1 MGVPTR
7 KRKGAPASKGAAERG
22 ATIGKQAVVIAGSA
36 RKSAV
41 ATGEGS
47 TAITAHTF
55 VEKQVIQRGDGKAKR
70 RTQAAARQAYL
81 AHVLDTAGRLS
92 LSGVD
97 PRAAGAA
104 SESLELQ
111 AVYTALRTTSRR
123 RRGLEG
129 DPFSRWADPSSRE
142 ADRLSALEQL
152 DKHAHLVLLGDPGSG
167 KSTFLHFAAVCLAG
181 EALGHKTA
189 NLQTLRA
196 PLPDASEDAPLQ
208 NTDSKMSRARTDSPL
223 QPWSHGALLPVRIV
237 LRDFAARGL
246 PPRGE
251 TARAQHLW
259 DFLAEE
265 LRGALLGDFVPL
277 LTKELRERGGLILL
291 DGLDEVPEADHRR
304 VQIKQAVEELR
315 GSLPQCRFLVT
326 SRTYAYQK
334 QDWHLT
340 GFAEAELA
348 PFKNADIARF
358 VQRWYAHVGVVRG
371 FHADDARG
379 RAAQLDHAIQ
389 VSPRLLEL
397 ARRPLL
403 LTLMASLHAWRGGS
417 LPEHRA
423 ELYEDAVNLLLDW
436 WEGPKVVRDR
446 EGQFVVVQPSLVE
459 WMKVDKK
466 SVRRALDEL
475 AYTVHASQ
483 PDLTGAADVRGESL
497 IWALMQINKNT
508 AVNPAELVEYLSVR
522 AGLLVP
528 KGHGVFAF
536 PHRTLQEYLAACH
549 LTRFQYPY
557 KVADCVRTD
566 PDRWRE
572 TALLAAARAAETPFA
587 LWALVDRL
595 CPEGVREVRGDG
607 AEAAWAALVAGQALA
622 ECGEPAHFEL
632 EKPRVARVAGGLL
645 SVMRESPLPALERAR
660 AGDLLG
666 QLGDPRFSAEAF
678 YLPSGPD
685 EPLWGFVEVP
695 EGAFWMGSDKGRDPG
710 AIDKDA
716 VAFGNETPHH
726 EVWLGRYFLGRY
738 PVTVAQFRAFVEDS
752 GHKLADPDC
761 LRGRSH
767 HPVVRVQWEE
777 AIAYTKWLTQ
787 KLRESPRTPEP
798 IATLLRREDE
808 QGRRWQ
814 VRLPDEAE
822 WEKAARGRDGRI
834 YPWGDEADPERANYH
849 DTGLGRKSA
858 VGCFPGGKGPYG
870 HEEMSGSVW
879 EWTCTA
885 ASNRQFPKYP
895 WNVAVQQPVSDN
907 VGAPR
912 VVRGGAFSGYARD
925 ARCALR
931 RSSLEAANRVGFR
944 VAVSPFSE
952 Y

>member
-1 MGVPTR
+1 MGVPSR
-7 KRKGAPASKGAAERG
+7 KRERATARKGAATPG

-36 RKSAV
+36 KESAI
-41 ATGEGS
+41 ATAEGS
-47 TAITAHTF
+47 TAITAHTY
-55 VEKQVIQRGDGKAKR
+55 VEKQVIQRDAGKAR
-70 RTQAAARQAYL
+70 RRSQAAARQAYL

-111 AVYTALRTTSRR
+111 AVYTALRTTSPRR
-123 RRGLEG
+123 RDLEG
-129 DPFSRWADPSSRE
+129 DPFSRGADPSSRE
-142 ADRLSALEQL
+142 PDRLSALEKL
-152 DKHAHLVLLGDPGSG
+152 DRHAQLVLLGDPGSG

-196 PLPDASEDAPLQ
+196 PLPDTREDRRLS
-208 NTDSKMSRARTDSPL
+208 NTESRKSRTDSPL

-251 TARAQHLW
+251 TARAQHLR

-265 LRGALLGDFVPL
+265 LRGAVLGDFVPL

-315 GSLPQCRFLVT
+315 GSLPKCRFLVT

-334 QDWHLT
+334 QDWHLA

-348 PFKNADIARF
+348 PFEDADIARF
-358 VQRWYAHVGVVRG
+358 VQRWYAHVGAVRG

-379 RAAQLDHAIQ
+379 RAAQLDHAIR

-436 WEGPKVVRDR
+436 WEGPKVVRNR
-446 EGQFVVVQPSLVE
+446 EGQFIVVQPSLVE

-483 PDLTGAADVRGESL
+483 PDVTGAADVRGESL

-528 KGHGVFAF
+528 RGHGVFAF

-595 CPEGVREVRGDG
+595 CPEGARQTRGDG
-607 AEAAWAALVAGQALA
+607 SEAAWAALVAGQALA
-622 ECGEPAHFEL
+622 ECGDAAHFEL
-632 EKPRVARVAGGLL
+632 EKPRVARVACGLL
-645 SVMRESPLPALERAR
+645 AVMRASPLPALERAR

-666 QLGDPRFSAEAF
+666 QLGDPRFSAESF

-695 EGAFWMGSDKGRDPG
+695 EGAFWMGSDKGRDPA
-710 AIDKDA
+710 AIDR
-716 VAFGNETPHH
+716 ETPQH
-726 EVWLGRYFLGRY
+726 EVPLGRYFMARY

-752 GHKLADPDC
+752 GHTPADPDC

-767 HPVVRVQWEE
+767 HPVVWVQWEE
-777 AIAYTKWLTQ
+777 AMAYAKWLTR

-798 IATLLRREDE
+798 IATLLRTGDE

-822 WEKAARGRDGRI
+822 WEKAARGKDGRI
-834 YPWGDEADPERANYH
+834 YPWGDEAAPERANH
-849 DTGLGRKSA
+849 DETGLGRTSA
-858 VGCFPGGKGPYG
+858 VGCFPRGKGPYG
-870 HEEMSGSVW
+870 LEEASGNVW
-879 EWTCTA
+879 EWTCTPA
-885 ASNRQFPKYP
+885 PNYQFPKYP
-895 WNVAVQQPVSDN
+895 WKGAARQAVSDD
-907 VGAPR
+907 VGTRR
-912 VVRGGAFSGYARD
+912 VVRGGAFSHRARR
-925 ARCALR
+925 ARCAIRHFYLV
-931 RSSLEAANRVGFR
+931 ACYYVGFR
-944 VAVSPFSE
+944 VAVSPSSE
-952 Y
+952 H